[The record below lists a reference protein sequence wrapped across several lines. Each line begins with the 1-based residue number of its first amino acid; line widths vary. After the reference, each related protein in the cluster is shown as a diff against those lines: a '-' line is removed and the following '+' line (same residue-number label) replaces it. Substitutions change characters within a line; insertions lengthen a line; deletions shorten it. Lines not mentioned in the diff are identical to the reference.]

1 MDLLALIT
9 LCLAA
14 TSTAARTIV
23 LSIPNAPPPG
33 TQTLS
38 GSFQGYSM
46 EVASFPDLA
55 GNLSYSAPLLQIV
68 KTPDLAD

>member
-1 MDLLALIT
+1 MGLYTISA

-14 TSTAARTIV
+14 VSSAAQTV
-23 LSIPNAPPPG
+23 QLNIPDAPPAG

-46 EVASFPDLA
+46 EVASFANIA
-55 GNLSYSAPLLQIV
+55 GNLTY
-68 KTPDLAD
+68 ADFLNNRWTTN